1 MVSKCA
7 NPACTAPFR
16 FLHQGKVFRV
26 ETQPKSSPSLY
37 DSPQKAA
44 RQVEFFWLCERC
56 SSLMTLAVEKGGVK
70 VRPRLQALRAAS

>member
-7 NPACTAPFR
+7 NPACAASFR

-26 ETQPKSSPSLY
+26 ETQPESSRNFY
-37 DSPQKAA
+37 DSSKKPA
-44 RQVEFFWLCERC
+44 RRVEFFWLCEHC
-56 SSLMTLAVEKGGVK
+56 SSLLTLAVENGGVK